1 MAIALRLWNKHF
13 HVSSKGLVFWYQQ
26 RITEYL
32 HFFGLLLAVTSY
44 LMQQEWPHLA
54 KLCC

>member
-1 MAIALRLWNKHF
+1 MAIPLRLWNKHF